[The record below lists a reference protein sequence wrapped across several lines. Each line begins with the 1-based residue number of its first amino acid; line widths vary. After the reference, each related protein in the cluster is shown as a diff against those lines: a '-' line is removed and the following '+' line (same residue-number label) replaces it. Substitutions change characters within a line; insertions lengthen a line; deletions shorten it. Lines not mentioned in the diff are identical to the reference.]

1 MTAPDPRLDAIQVRL
16 DAATLGLWE
25 HFPIT
30 GKWSGVRVAGK
41 AGYAELDPHDAA
53 FIANA
58 PADVAYLL
66 AELRAARATNERL
79 NRRAQVAEA
88 ALNAVTSEGRA
99 GIREDKLLHEYW
111 QRAEDAR
118 AELRKAHA
126 ALARVEEL
134 CANTDDTAVTVAD
147 GAHIP
152 VHLIRAAVAAANG
165 DGA

>member
-1 MTAPDPRLDAIQVRL
+1 MNYVTAPDPRLDAIQVRL

-66 AELRAARATNERL
+66 AELR
-79 NRRAQVAEA
+79 
-88 ALNAVTSEGRA
+88 
-99 GIREDKLLHEYW
+99 
-111 QRAEDAR
+111 
-118 AELRKAHA
+118 KAHA
-126 ALARVEEL
+126 ALGKVGKI
-134 CANTDDTAVTVAD
+134 AD
-147 GAHIP
+147 GMESIAAYKFGVLGYLDSMAVSLRQHAAD
-152 VHLIRAAVAAANG
+152 LRAAVADATG
-165 DGA
+165 GGES

>member
-1 MTAPDPRLDAIQVRL
+1 MTAPDPRLDEIQARL
-16 DAATLGLWE
+16 SGPDAE
-25 HFPIT
+25 FI
-30 GKWSGVRVAGK
+30 
-41 AGYAELDPHDAA
+41 GYAH
-53 FIANA
+53 I
-58 PADVAYLL
+58 DVAYLL

-126 ALARVEEL
+126 AVRAARFVVSVREAEL
-134 CANTDDTAVTVAD
+134 LKLKGPCSNNECTLHY
-147 GAHIP
+147 AHSGP
-152 VHLIRAAVAAANG
+152 CNEDRTQARAAVAAANG
-165 DGA
+165 DGEGQS